1 LRIKWTALAE
11 NDIEQ
16 IHAYIAQD
24 SPIAATRVIL
34 EIIDLTETTLSK
46 FTAGGR
52 AGRVLGTRELII
64 GQLPYVIAY
73 RVIDTEIQILRV
85 MHTSRRWPSD
95 F

>member
-1 LRIKWTALAE
+1 LRIKWTSLAE
-11 NDIEQ
+11 YDVEQ

-24 SPIAATRVIL
+24 SPIAGTRVIL

-46 FTAGGR
+46 FPASGR

-64 GQLPYVIAY
+64 GQLPYITAY
-73 RVIDTEIQILRV
+73 RVMDTEIQILRV
-85 MHTSRRWPSD
+85 LHTSRRWPSD